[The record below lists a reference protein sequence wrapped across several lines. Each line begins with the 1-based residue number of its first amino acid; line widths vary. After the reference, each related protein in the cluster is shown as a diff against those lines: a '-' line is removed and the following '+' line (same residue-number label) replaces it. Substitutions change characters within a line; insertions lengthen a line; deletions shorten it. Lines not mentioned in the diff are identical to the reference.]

1 MAESLSS
8 LQSLNPNPAKPE
20 SDNPT
25 SQANPQPESVSQP
38 LPPSAPTPP
47 PTVMSHSSIP
57 NPPSVPAAPN
67 PVPVYAPP
75 AVSGGAPLFRP
86 ALPQFTPVNYQN
98 PSMSSAPG
106 MANPVAPG
114 PAMPYQ
120 VQVPVPGQPPNPT
133 LRPYVPVPNGYA
145 AVPPPGGL
153 LHLSVSIALTK
164 FAHLVLPVDNYR
176 LVTICVVEASHF
188 CLPECCLSFR

>member
-8 LQSLNPNPAKPE
+8 IQSLNPNPAKPE

-25 SQANPQPESVSQP
+25 SQANPQPESVPQP
-38 LPPSAPTPP
+38 LPSAPTPP
-47 PTVMSHSSIP
+47 PTVLSHSSIS
-57 NPPSVPAAPN
+57 NPPTVPTAPN

-75 AVSGGAPLFRP
+75 PVTGGAPLFRP
-86 ALPQFTPVNYQN
+86 ALPQFTPVPGTVNYQN

-106 MANPVAPG
+106 MANLAAPG

-153 LHLSVSIALTK
+153 LHRSFSIALTK
-164 FAHLVLPVDNYR
+164 FVHLVLPVDNYR
-176 LVTICVVEASHF
+176 IIYM
-188 CLPECCLSFR
+188 RD